1 MMIIKAFIKYLFNR
15 KEANNVMINL
25 FAMQVTLGWL
35 KVEDIPEP
43 YKTQV
48 VELKDVS
55 HTKNRLQ
62 TILWQGGD

>member
-1 MMIIKAFIKYLFNR
+1 MIIKAFIKYLFNR

-48 VELKDVS
+48 VELLELSNAGLRD
-55 HTKNRLQ
+55 
-62 TILWQGGD
+62 

>member
-15 KEANNVMINL
+15 EEVNSVMINL

-48 VELKDVS
+48 VELLELSNSGLKE
-55 HTKNRLQ
+55 
-62 TILWQGGD
+62 

>member
-1 MMIIKAFIKYLFNR
+1 MMIKEFIKYLFNK
-15 KEANNVMINL
+15 KEANSVMINL

-48 VELKDVS
+48 VELLELSNAGLKE
-55 HTKNRLQ
+55 
-62 TILWQGGD
+62 

>member
-1 MMIIKAFIKYLFNR
+1 MIIKAFIKYLFNR

-48 VELKDVS
+48 VELLELSNAGLKE
-55 HTKNRLQ
+55 
-62 TILWQGGD
+62 

>member
-1 MMIIKAFIKYLFNR
+1 MMIIKAFIKYLFN
-15 KEANNVMINL
+15 KEEANNVMINL

-48 VELKDVS
+48 VELLELSNSGLKE
-55 HTKNRLQ
+55 
-62 TILWQGGD
+62 

>member
-1 MMIIKAFIKYLFNR
+1 MIIKAFIKYLFNR

-48 VELKDVS
+48 VELLELSNSGLKE
-55 HTKNRLQ
+55 
-62 TILWQGGD
+62 

>member
-1 MMIIKAFIKYLFNR
+1 MIIKAFIKYLFNK
-15 KEANNVMINL
+15 KEVNSVMINL

-48 VELKDVS
+48 VELLELSNAGLKE
-55 HTKNRLQ
+55 
-62 TILWQGGD
+62 

>member
-48 VELKDVS
+48 VELLELSNSGLKE
-55 HTKNRLQ
+55 
-62 TILWQGGD
+62 

>member
-1 MMIIKAFIKYLFNR
+1 
-15 KEANNVMINL
+15 MINL

-48 VELKDVS
+48 AELLELSNSGLKE
-55 HTKNRLQ
+55 
-62 TILWQGGD
+62 

>member
-1 MMIIKAFIKYLFNR
+1 MMIIKAFIKYLFN
-15 KEANNVMINL
+15 KEEVNSVMINL

-48 VELKDVS
+48 VELLELSNSGLKE
-55 HTKNRLQ
+55 
-62 TILWQGGD
+62 

>member
-1 MMIIKAFIKYLFNR
+1 MIIKAFIKYLFN
-15 KEANNVMINL
+15 KEEANSVMINL

-48 VELKDVS
+48 VELLELSNSGLKE
-55 HTKNRLQ
+55 
-62 TILWQGGD
+62 

>member
-48 VELKDVS
+48 VELLELSNAGLKE
-55 HTKNRLQ
+55 
-62 TILWQGGD
+62 